1 MEEKYNAGLMQ
12 GAYPHTTKLTESF
25 SHNIRR
31 LEGSLYNV
39 DRKIDDV
46 NTSLAKLRVDHD
58 EAQKIVS
65 VPFPQ
70 AEELSIKKNRL
81 KTLTTELNLA
91 AMEAKKNA
99 KPKEKNCYFERAK
112 LKKEAA
118 KINKSTEKADK
129 SKAKEQYIA

>member
-1 MEEKYNAGLMQ
+1 MAFVFPSF
-12 GAYPHTTKLTESF
+12 AYPHKTKLTESF

-70 AEELSIKKNRL
+70 AKK
-81 KTLTTELNLA
+81 
-91 AMEAKKNA
+91 
-99 KPKEKNCYFERAK
+99 
-112 LKKEAA
+112 
-118 KINKSTEKADK
+118 
-129 SKAKEQYIA
+129 QYIA